1 MDILNEYYPL
11 YPENPDTADLTD
23 TEQSEREDLINA
35 INAINPRKNKK
46 KHTFDIWSVIYTD
59 QLWYLWCMILEYNDS
74 GGFPFLDK
82 MDYGTFCSLVYD
94 NSSK

>member
-23 TEQSEREDLINA
+23 SEQSEREDLINA
-35 INAINPRKNKK
+35 VNPRKNKK

-59 QLWYLWCMILEYNDS
+59 QLWHLWCMILEYNDS